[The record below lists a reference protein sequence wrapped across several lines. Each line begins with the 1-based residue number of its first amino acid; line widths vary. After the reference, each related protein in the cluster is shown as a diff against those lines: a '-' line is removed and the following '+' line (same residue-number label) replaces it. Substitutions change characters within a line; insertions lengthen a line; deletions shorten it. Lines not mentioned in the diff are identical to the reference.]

1 MTHYSAW
8 IAFHAE
14 RRKYV
19 TWRRN
24 NKVDKSIARKRS
36 ARNTRGMIYENN
48 EQYIYSSILS
58 ILVVKFIGVLV
69 ISNRAI
75 RVFFFIGIN
84 NWNQIFKFL
93 KNVEEMFIDMFLKL
107 KRERTNRV

>member
-1 MTHYSAW
+1 MTHYSAS

-19 TWRRN
+19 TPRRN

-48 EQYIYSSILS
+48 EQYICYWSWNSSVFSL
-58 ILVVKFIGVLV
+58 
-69 ISNRAI
+69 NRAI
-75 RVFFFIGIN
+75 RVFFFIGIS

-93 KNVEEMFIDMFLKL
+93 KNVEERFIDMFLKL